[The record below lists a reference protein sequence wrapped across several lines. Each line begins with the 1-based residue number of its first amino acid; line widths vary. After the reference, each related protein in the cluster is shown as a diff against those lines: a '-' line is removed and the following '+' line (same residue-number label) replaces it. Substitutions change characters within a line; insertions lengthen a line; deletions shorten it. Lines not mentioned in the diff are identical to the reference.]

1 MSILKKVRILTTLI
15 ILSIC
20 VACSQSEVSKIEKQY
35 EAAVS
40 QGKLF
45 KQIELIDQLY
55 ELSPDSFASLY
66 DQKNS
71 LLNLIEEIHANDD
84 KSLKLSTSQINRIID
99 FSPNYRLLIDLKE
112 ALSEKEKKKEEIAEL
127 TIKVAATYDDIQQK
141 LANIPQHI
149 EFSTKELTIP
159 SHTTS
164 DTVNDPKLA
173 QLLSSWEN
181 KALNSY
187 QFDSL
192 LFGLNK
198 IAANN
203 RKLFNLLEHAQAE
216 VELSKQ
222 EMISVRKTNLII
234 YNLLSSFYSQQLTA
248 CYLWIE
254 QQNIQLQSLIRTALG
269 IRDMDKFWQK
279 EYVPTA
285 TKIHQ
290 HAKKEYMENLE
301 KINSY
306 RLSIPLIED
315 EYKIEKATAEEINQ
329 FVNSMLWPNN
339 SIYEF
344 AEQSEK
350 ELIEFK
356 TLAL

>member
-1 MSILKKVRILTTLI
+1 MKKVRILTTLI

-216 VELSKQ
+216 
-222 EMISVRKTNLII
+222 
-234 YNLLSSFYSQQLTA
+234 
-248 CYLWIE
+248 
-254 QQNIQLQSLIRTALG
+254 
-269 IRDMDKFWQK
+269 
-279 EYVPTA
+279 
-285 TKIHQ
+285 
-290 HAKKEYMENLE
+290 
-301 KINSY
+301 
-306 RLSIPLIED
+306 
-315 EYKIEKATAEEINQ
+315 
-329 FVNSMLWPNN
+329 
-339 SIYEF
+339 
-344 AEQSEK
+344 
-350 ELIEFK
+350 
-356 TLAL
+356 